1 MELLASLDIPF
12 YFLIHQTPAWFICVE
27 KAPFSKSNV
36 EKGKIILE
44 SGFGRTTAHGL
55 LLWFAIVAIFT
66 AMTRSIDGGR
76 VVRGDNGLA
85 CGTS

>member
-55 LLWFAIVAIFT
+55 LLWFAIVAIV
-66 AMTRSIDGGR
+66 AIVAIYCR
-76 VVRGDNGLA
+76 VSEVHGPI
-85 CGTS
+85 